1 MDTNENTENS
11 SDGSVGGQAGSA
23 GSNPEEVNDAA
34 RQLQASVSSFLQEA
48 QANQESLIALINQMG
63 QQLRATDSKVQQNA
77 ALIERLSNWIAG
89 NRR

>member
-1 MDTNENTENS
+1 
-11 SDGSVGGQAGSA
+11 
-23 GSNPEEVNDAA
+23 
-34 RQLQASVSSFLQEA
+34 
-48 QANQESLIALINQMG
+48 MG